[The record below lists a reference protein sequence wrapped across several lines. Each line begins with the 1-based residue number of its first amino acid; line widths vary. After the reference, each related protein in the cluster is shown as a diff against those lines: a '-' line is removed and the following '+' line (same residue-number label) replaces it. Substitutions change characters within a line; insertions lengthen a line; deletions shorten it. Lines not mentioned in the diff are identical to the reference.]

1 MAGVSLL
8 VQAEVRQVSRGFGI
22 RITSIPLATTL
33 MVTSNPPDE
42 NPSPLPGGGGTGS
55 SGVGFG
61 AIALI
66 GALLALF
73 GLAGPALVGRDS
85 EQAKQPTT
93 IQQSVDR

>member
-1 MAGVSLL
+1 M
-8 VQAEVRQVSRGFGI
+8 SRGFGI

-33 MVTSNPPDE
+33 MVTSNPPD
-42 NPSPLPGGGGTGS
+42 PSPPPGGGGTGS